1 MVPRSMNSSPTRQRQ
16 RLAPPL
22 TLLLFMSAAP
32 FSVFKS
38 AIISVL
44 GFTAPHSF
52 SVKIDPMSAQPKN
65 YRGVTWGSYPSLQSS
80 RHESTED
87 DNKRKAK
94 RGKWIVGTDA
104 SNLNLPKD
112 DETNNSHGSHISSN
126 IFRKIYHLYIDY
138 FDKLW
143 AETDVARRRKVEKQK
158 AVEAVLRVKN
168 MVSNASE
175 SVANNTEE
183 ALLFANVADDVLI
196 KMNEACDLL
205 LDQLQTQKKKNAE
218 DPKMKLSVMGALDIS
233 APVASLSLQNQ
244 YDGRSSGQNLPL
256 LNERGEWISPP
267 VAADNGKQDY
277 SDSTELTR
285 ALAGEQSPIETN
297 VSFDTLQSTQKA
309 PKKGRSVLFGATM
322 GLIVA
327 AWVYSGSYIFTT
339 LFTLMT
345 ALGQLEYYRM
355 VMNTGIYPARRISVL
370 GACAMFVS
378 ALFAPDLHQI
388 CLPVFSTMA
397 MIWFLTKRRG
407 ATSISD
413 IATTFTGMFYLGYI
427 PSYWVRLRLIGTG
440 REPTRLA
447 PLIKPILDRISD
459 TNLRDKIPKFLPKT
473 IHLPVT
479 TGANFIFWT
488 WLCIAFSDVG
498 GYFAGRK
505 FGKTKLSAL
514 SPAAGKA
521 SPNKTVEGVIG
532 GCAFSIV
539 LATLGAWVQKWPYW
553 AIVGPIHGVVLALLG
568 LVGDLTASMLKRDA
582 GLKDFGDLIPE
593 HGGIMDRVD
602 SYIFTAPY
610 GYFICGYVIP
620 WLKTLA
626 KANSAGALAI

>member
-1 MVPRSMNSSPTRQRQ
+1 MVSKSTRSHSHSPTRQCQ
-16 RLAPPL
+16 GLAPPL
-22 TLLLFMSAAP
+22 TLLLLIAAGP
-32 FSVFKS
+32 FSVLKS
-38 AIISVL
+38 PIISVV
-44 GFTAPHSF
+44 GFTAPLSS
-52 SVKIDPMSAQPKN
+52 SVKIASISAQPKN
-65 YRGVTWGSYPSLQSS
+65 YRDVTWGSYPSLKSS
-80 RHESTED
+80 LNESTK
-87 DNKRKAK
+87 NHNTK
-94 RGKWIVGTDA
+94 RGTWTMGTDA

-112 DETNNSHGSHISSN
+112 DETTKSHAAHKSNN
-126 IFRKIYHLYIDY
+126 IFRKVYHLYIDY

-143 AETDVARRRKVEKQK
+143 AETDVARRKKVEKQK

-168 MVSNASE
+168 MVSAS
-175 SVANNTEE
+175 SKSATNNTEE
-183 ALLFANVADDVLI
+183 ALLFSNVDDDVLV
-196 KMNEACDLL
+196 KMSEACDLL
-205 LDQLQTQKKKNAE
+205 LDQLETQKKKNAG
-218 DPKMKLSVMGALDIS
+218 DPKLKLSVMGAVDIS
-233 APVASLSLQNQ
+233 APVASFSAQKE
-244 YDGRSSGQNLPL
+244 YEGRSTVKILPS

-267 VAADNGKQDY
+267 VAADNGTQDY
-277 SDSTELTR
+277 SDTTELTR

-297 VSFDTLQSTQKA
+297 ISSPTLHSPQKA
-309 PKKGRSVLFGATM
+309 TKKGRSVLFGATM

-327 AWVYSGSYIFTT
+327 AWVYSGNYIFTT

-378 ALFAPDLHQI
+378 ALFAPDLHQL

-397 MIWFLTKRRG
+397 MIWFLTKRKG
-407 ATSISD
+407 GTSISD

-427 PSYWVRLRLIGTG
+427 PSYWVRLRLIGAA

-459 TNLRDKIPKFLPKT
+459 TSLRDKIPKFLPKT

-553 AIVGPIHGVVLALLG
+553 AIVGPIHGVIVALLG

-602 SYIFTAPY
+602 SYVSSYALQCVRLSSLASVCLDEKH
-610 GYFICGYVIP
+610 IC
-620 WLKTLA
+620 
-626 KANSAGALAI
+626 

>member
-1 MVPRSMNSSPTRQRQ
+1 MVPRLTNASPTRQRQ

-22 TLLLFMSAAP
+22 TLLLLIAAAP
-32 FSVFKS
+32 FSVLKC
-38 AIISVL
+38 AIVSVV

-52 SVKIDPMSAQPKN
+52 SVKIGSMSAQPRI

-80 RHESTED
+80 LHESTENH
-87 DNKRKAK
+87 NKRKTK

-112 DETNNSHGSHISSN
+112 DETNNSHASHISNN
-126 IFRKIYHLYIDY
+126 IFRKVYHLYIDY

-158 AVEAVLRVKN
+158 AMEAVLRVKN
-168 MVSNASE
+168 MVSEGSE

-183 ALLFANVADDVLI
+183 ALLFASVDQDVLI

-218 DPKMKLSVMGALDIS
+218 DPKMKLTVMGALDIS
-233 APVASLSLQNQ
+233 APVASLSAQQ
-244 YDGRSSGQNLPL
+244 EYDGRSSGQSLPL

-267 VAADNGKQDY
+267 VATDNGKQDY

-285 ALAGEQSPIETN
+285 ALAGEQSPVEEN
-297 VSFDTLQSTQKA
+297 VPFNTLQSPQKA
-309 PKKGRSVLFGATM
+309 PKKGRSVLFGATL

-370 GACAMFVS
+370 GACAMGVS
-378 ALFAPDLHQI
+378 ALVAPDLHQS

-397 MIWFLTKRRG
+397 MIWFLTKRKG

-427 PSYWVRLRLIGTG
+427 PSYWVR
-440 REPTRLA
+440 
-447 PLIKPILDRISD
+447 
-459 TNLRDKIPKFLPKT
+459 
-473 IHLPVT
+473 
-479 TGANFIFWT
+479 
-488 WLCIAFSDVG
+488 
-498 GYFAGRK
+498 
-505 FGKTKLSAL
+505 
-514 SPAAGKA
+514 
-521 SPNKTVEGVIG
+521 
-532 GCAFSIV
+532 
-539 LATLGAWVQKWPYW
+539 
-553 AIVGPIHGVVLALLG
+553 
-568 LVGDLTASMLKRDA
+568 
-582 GLKDFGDLIPE
+582 
-593 HGGIMDRVD
+593 
-602 SYIFTAPY
+602 
-610 GYFICGYVIP
+610 
-620 WLKTLA
+620 
-626 KANSAGALAI
+626 